1 MYMNIIGHPSNLLR
15 PCLTGVLVAVCTLV
29 ACDSKDAAKEEASA
43 AEANGEDEAEGSE
56 LAQKAQKEA
65 ADIKARLEKGEDVK
79 YACAGNLAQY
89 ADLEKATDAGEE
101 KAWEALSTVCYVEV
115 PKKMIADLRAKIES
129 GELGTMDT
137 VDLQTFIGSDGFPTD
152 GEPAKLA
159 AEAKKVLEV
168 EIPTH
173 QLSQHLET
181 AKQEKEEG
189 KSVSMGC
196 IKAKQVV
203 EKSRASLEGDEKG
216 KTVLEA
222 YTVACPEK

>member
-1 MYMNIIGHPSNLLR
+1 M
-15 PCLTGVLVAVCTLV
+15 
-29 ACDSKDAAKEEASA
+29 ACDSKDEGAAKDEASA
-43 AEANGEDEAEGSE
+43 AEAKGDEGGGPSE

-65 ADIKARLEKGEDVK
+65 DDIKARLEKGEDVK

-89 ADLEKATDAGEE
+89 ADLEKATDATDK
-101 KAWEALSTVCYVEV
+101 KAWEALTTVCYVEV
-115 PKKMIADLRAKIES
+115 PKKMIADLRSKIES

-137 VDLQTFIGSDGFPTD
+137 VDLETFVGSDDFPTE

-168 EIPTH
+168 EIPTF
-173 QLSQHLET
+173 QLSEHLET
-181 AKQEKEEG
+181 AKKEKEEG

-203 EKSRASLEGDEKG
+203 EKSRAALEGDEKG